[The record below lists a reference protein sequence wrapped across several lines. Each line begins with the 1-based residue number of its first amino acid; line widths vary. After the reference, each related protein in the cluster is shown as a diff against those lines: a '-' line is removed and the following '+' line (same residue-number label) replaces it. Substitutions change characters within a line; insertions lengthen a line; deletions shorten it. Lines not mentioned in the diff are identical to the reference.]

1 MNYLEDYKYL
11 LFILQ
16 ENNLTCFLSKKISVC
31 TNTIRSSIYEEGIMR
46 LMLNYLTGNMDVDI
60 LPPFPPVL
68 YRQVNVRYPNADFV
82 NLQSLYKA
90 LTTQVNI
97 ELQRKYP
104 LLQRER
110 RRVLEKITTRQ
121 ENENV
126 KSRIYRL
133 PLNIVNYEICQYL

>member
-46 LMLNYLTGNMDVDI
+46 LMLNYLTGNMYVDI
-60 LPPFPPVL
+60 LPPFSPVL
-68 YRQVNVRYPNADFV
+68 YRQVNVRYLNADFV

-121 ENENV
+121 ENV

>member
-16 ENNLTCFLSKKISVC
+16 ENNLTCFLSKKMSVR
-31 TNTIRSSIYEEGIMR
+31 TNTIRSSIYEEGKMR

-68 YRQVNVRYPNADFV
+68 HRQVNIRYPNADFV
-82 NLQSLYKA
+82 NLQSLHKA

-110 RRVLEKITTRQ
+110 RRVLEKIITRQ

>member
-16 ENNLTCFLSKKISVC
+16 ENNLTCFLSKKMSVR
-31 TNTIRSSIYEEGIMR
+31 TNTIRSSIYEEG
-46 LMLNYLTGNMDVDI
+46 LMCHTLNYLTGGI
-60 LPPFPPVL
+60 YIFPPIL
-68 YRQVNVRYPNADFV
+68 HRQVNIRYPNADFV
-82 NLQSLYKA
+82 NLQSLHKA

-110 RRVLEKITTRQ
+110 RRVLEKIITRQ

>member
-16 ENNLTCFLSKKISVC
+16 ENNLTCFLSKKMSVR
-31 TNTIRSSIYEEGIMR
+31 TNTIRSSIYEEGKMR

-68 YRQVNVRYPNADFV
+68 HRQVNIRYPNADFV

-110 RRVLEKITTRQ
+110 RRVLEKIITRQ